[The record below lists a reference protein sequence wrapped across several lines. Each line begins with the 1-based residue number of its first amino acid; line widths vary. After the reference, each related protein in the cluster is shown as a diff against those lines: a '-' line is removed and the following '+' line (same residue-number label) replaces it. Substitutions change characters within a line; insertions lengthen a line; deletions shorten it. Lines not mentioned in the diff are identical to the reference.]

1 MEVERCQ
8 SDVMAT
14 NSGQNRGGPEEDY
27 GWVEGGRGQLLGGG
41 DMRRRRP
48 MEEESSGRAEIRRR
62 SGEEEERRGSIPT
75 REGQDIGG
83 SEDEEIGG
91 SGRGSCNPQT

>member
-1 MEVERCQ
+1 MEVKRCQ

-41 DMRRRRP
+41 DMRRGRP
-48 MEEESSGRAEIRRR
+48 MEEESSGRAEIMRDQ
-62 SGEEEERRGSIPT
+62 ERRKKKKKMHHLDE
-75 REGQDIGG
+75 RERAMG